1 MRITRVIAVTIIG
14 ATFGLTSL
22 QAQTLRKA
30 APPAEFPPAS
40 FKGKQYVDS
49 RGCIYIRAGIDGN
62 VTWVPRVARDRRQV
76 CGYKPTAVAGGST
89 RSTTKQ
95 AAAPTVITNPSGPT
109 AAPAKPKAQ
118 PKPKTAA
125 ATTVAAP
132 KPKTTTTTRTTT
144 TTTRTTT
151 APATTAA
158 RTTRKPV
165 PTIATTTVAPK
176 TQKTT
181 RPVAPTTAIAPR
193 TVPAS
198 NGCSNASSFSQQ
210 FINKKGVRCG
220 PQAESP
226 VTPGRGGSRNSS
238 ELIAPATS
246 ATGATTQ
253 VAQLT
258 PNTRVVRRHVYQ
270 NRHNTTNVSVPK
282 GYRPVWKDDRLNQHR
297 AERTARPSVVS
308 GTYIAPNGYRAVERE
323 DDRLNPNRGVRT
335 AAGDAQTDQIWQR
348 TIPRSLIPLEQT
360 PPVVTLPEGAV
371 AYSDAASA
379 PTLFRISTRSAP
391 DASVAQAKPTPTA
404 TRSSWVRVATFKTDE
419 QARQVAQSFASQGL
433 PMRLGTVKRKGT
445 AYRVVL
451 AGPFGSSKQTQSAL
465 SQVRSAGY
473 NNAKVSK

>member
-76 CGYKPTAVAGGST
+76 CGYKPTAVAGASSG
-89 RSTTKQ
+89 STTKQ
-95 AAAPTVITNPSGPT
+95 AAAPKVITNPSGPT

-118 PKPKTAA
+118 PKP
-125 ATTVAAP
+125 
-132 KPKTTTTTRTTT
+132 TTTTVSTPKPSTT

-151 APATTAA
+151 ARPATAT
-158 RTTRKPV
+158 RTTRKPA
-165 PTIATTTVAPK
+165 PTVATTVTTVPPK
-176 TQKTT
+176 TTKTT

-226 VTPGRGGSRNSS
+226 VTPGRSGSRKSS
-238 ELIAPATS
+238 GVIAPAAS
-246 ATGATTQ
+246 STGATTQ

-270 NRHNTTNVSVPK
+270 NRHNTTNVAVPK
-282 GYRPVWKDDRLNQHR
+282 GYRPVWKDDRLNQNR
-297 AERTARPSVVS
+297 AERTASPSVVS

-323 DDRLNPNRGVRT
+323 DDRLNPNRGLRT

-348 TIPRSLIPLEQT
+348 TIPRTLVPFEQT
-360 PPVVTLPEGAV
+360 PQVVTLPEGAV
-371 AYSDAASA
+371 AYSGAAPA
-379 PTLFRISTRSAP
+379 PALLRISTRSAP
-391 DASVAQAKPTPTA
+391 NATVAQAMPAPTA
-404 TRSSWVRVATFKTDE
+404 TRSTWVRVATFKTDA
-419 QARQVAQSFASQGL
+419 QARQVAQSLAAQGL
-433 PMRLGTVKRKGT
+433 PMRLGTVKRNGK

-451 AGPFGSSKQTQSAL
+451 AGPFGSSQQTQSAL
-465 SQVRSAGY
+465 SRVRSAGY
-473 NNAKVSK
+473 SNAKVGK